1 MYSNEIQALLE
12 KLEIKPGDTIGISGG
27 GDSAEGVLM
36 PRSDAGDNSV
46 IVIKRKDGYNIGL
59 RYSKEMKITKQ
70 TSGAGHFEFPKLDT
84 KPDGSL
90 SNVALLYTGGT
101 IGSKVDYMTGGV
113 YMLTKP
119 EELLHEVPELK
130 EIVNIDVHNLMSI
143 ASEDMT
149 YLEWQKIAEAVA
161 KAFGKGARGVIITH
175 GTDTMHYTSSALS
188 FMLRDLKGPVVI
200 TGAQRS
206 SDRGSS
212 DAFLNLICSAHL
224 AANSNIA
231 EVGICMHKTSSD
243 QSCIMI
249 RGTKAR
255 KMHTSRR
262 DAFRPINGS
271 PIASVD
277 RRGEIEY
284 KSEYKKMV
292 PHGNKTTAM
301 TGFEERVALVKAH
314 PNSNPD
320 ILDYYVERGYRGI
333 IIEGTGMG
341 HVPSATSKKEYSWI
355 SHIKSATEK
364 GVVVGMTSQC
374 IYGRVNSMVYR
385 NLRLAAAAGA
395 IYCEDMLPEV
405 AYVKLGF
412 LLGNYKSEAAKEM
425 LNVNIAGEITTRT
438 EFEAEF
444 AE

>member
-1 MYSNEIQALLE
+1 MYSNEIQAILDSLG
-12 KLEIKPGDTIGISGG
+12 IKPGDTIAISNGG
-27 GDSAEGVLM
+27 ESEEGVLM

-59 RYSKEMKITKQ
+59 RYSKDMRITKQ
-70 TSGAGHFEFPKLDT
+70 ASGTGHFEFPKAIT
-84 KPDGSL
+84 TTNGSL
-90 SNVALLYTGGT
+90 NNVALLYTGGT
-101 IGSKVDYMTGGV
+101 IGSKVDYATGGV

-130 EIVNIDVHNLMSI
+130 EIVNIDVQNLMSI

-149 YLEWQKIAEAVA
+149 CLEWRKIAEGVV
-161 KAFGKGARGVIITH
+161 KAFDKGARGVIITH
-175 GTDTMHYTSSALS
+175 GTDTMHYTSAALS
-188 FMLRDLKGPVVI
+188 FMLQDLNGPVVI

-262 DAFRPINGS
+262 DAFRPINSS

-277 RRGEIEY
+277 RNGRIEY
-284 KSEYKKMV
+284 KSEYRKM
-292 PHGNKTTAM
+292 PAHGTRTTAM
-301 TGFEERVALVKAH
+301 TGFEERTALVKVH
-314 PNSNPD
+314 PNSTPE
-320 ILDYYVERGYRGI
+320 ILDFYVEKGYKGI

-341 HVPSATSKKEYSWI
+341 HVPSSTSKEEYSWLGR
-355 SHIKSATEK
+355 IKNTVDK

-374 IYGRVNSMVYR
+374 IYGRVNPTVYR
-385 NLRLAAAAGA
+385 NLRLAASAGA
-395 IYCEDMLPEV
+395 IYCEDMLSEV

-412 LLGNYKSEAAKEM
+412 LLGNYKAEAAKEM
-425 LNVNIAGEITTRT
+425 LNTNIAGEITART
-438 EFEAEF
+438 EFEPEF
-444 AE
+444 TE